1 MQTSHNEVAMTFKIK
16 RVTEPLDKADGA
28 RILID
33 RLWPRGQSK
42 DKLQLNAW
50 VKEIAPGTALR
61 QWFGH
66 DPAKWEEFRKRYRA
80 ELDANLDAVAELQGL
95 LQEHPNATLL
105 FMAHD
110 EKHCN
115 ATVLAE
121 YLREHGARPRKRK

>member
-1 MQTSHNEVAMTFKIK
+1 MAFRIK
-16 RVTEPLDKADGA
+16 RVTEPLGRADGA

-42 DKLQLNAW
+42 EALKLTAW
-50 VKEIAPGTALR
+50 VKDIAPSTGLR
-61 QWFGH
+61 KWFGH

-80 ELDANLDAVAELQGL
+80 ELDANPDAVAELQGL
-95 LQEHPNATLL
+95 LKQYPDATLL
-105 FMAHD
+105 FMARD

-121 YLREHGARPRKRK
+121 YLREHAPRKRTEARS

>member
-1 MQTSHNEVAMTFKIK
+1 MEVAMAFKLK
-16 RVTEPLDKADGA
+16 RANEPASKADGA

-42 DKLQLNAW
+42 DKLQLTAW
-50 VKEIAPGTALR
+50 VKDIAPSTELR
-61 QWFGH
+61 KWFGH

-80 ELDANLDAVAELQGL
+80 ELDANPEAVTELQGL
-95 LQEHPNATLL
+95 LEEHANATLL

-115 ATVLAE
+115 AVVLAE
-121 YLREHGARPRKRK
+121 YLREHAPRKRAKA